1 MIAFRHS
8 LKLSVILVCLLVAGA
23 IGSMIAL
30 NVNLVLGSR
39 EDAALDHDNVIRIV
53 ERIIPLN
60 LAIKEIRYDVVQVQQ
75 FLTDYSAT
83 RGQDGLDDGPAEA
96 AKYADRLRRD
106 IAEARSHAR
115 ALGLAEVDG
124 ELDRV
129 GAAFEPYYAQGKR
142 MAETYA
148 KDGTAAGNQLMASF
162 DSVADALSGAV
173 DRLTE
178 DVARVTVATEAE
190 TTRQV
195 DHLVA
200 SAGRAGFWTLAIGG
214 AGVLATIAVCV
225 LLLVVVLRPLVR
237 IAAALHSLAEGGAVA
252 DLGYDRRRDEIGA
265 MARAVA
271 VFRRA
276 MEQELRAETERRE
289 AATRR
294 DAERRALLADLAGVV
309 ETTMHSGMDPIV
321 AGSGRLR
328 GEADRLVSTMS
339 EVAGVAGRAGADAA
353 EARRLSESA
362 AGLTAT
368 VIASVDRVVAD
379 VGNGLKVANAAVA
392 RGAETRR
399 ITEALMRASAD
410 IGDIVS
416 VIAGIAAQT
425 NLLALN
431 ASIESARAGD
441 TGRGFAVVAGEVKA
455 LAGQTAASTERIR
468 DKVAEIQATS
478 DEVAAAIDAMIG
490 SIDSLEAVTG
500 GIAQAMETQVATT
513 GDVARIARDLLAG
526 AERVTRS
533 MATVDGMVA
542 AATAVATT
550 VDETAVTMLSASE
563 ACSRD
568 LPATVRSALTALNDR
583 HGAAA

>member
-1 MIAFRHS
+1 
-8 LKLSVILVCLLVAGA
+8 
-23 IGSMIAL
+23 
-30 NVNLVLGSR
+30 
-39 EDAALDHDNVIRIV
+39 
-53 ERIIPLN
+53 
-60 LAIKEIRYDVVQVQQ
+60 
-75 FLTDYSAT
+75 
-83 RGQDGLDDGPAEA
+83 
-96 AKYADRLRRD
+96 
-106 IAEARSHAR
+106 
-115 ALGLAEVDG
+115 
-124 ELDRV
+124 
-129 GAAFEPYYAQGKR
+129 
-142 MAETYA
+142 
-148 KDGTAAGNQLMASF
+148 
-162 DSVADALSGAV
+162 
-173 DRLTE
+173 
-178 DVARVTVATEAE
+178 
-190 TTRQV
+190 
-195 DHLVA
+195 
-200 SAGRAGFWTLAIGG
+200 
-214 AGVLATIAVCV
+214 
-225 LLLVVVLRPLVR
+225 
-237 IAAALHSLAEGGAVA
+237 
-252 DLGYDRRRDEIGA
+252 
-265 MARAVA
+265 
-271 VFRRA
+271 
-276 MEQELRAETERRE
+276 
-289 AATRR
+289 
-294 DAERRALLADLAGVV
+294 
-309 ETTMHSGMDPIV
+309 
-321 AGSGRLR
+321 
-328 GEADRLVSTMS
+328 MS

-563 ACSRD
+563 TCSRD
-568 LPATVRSALTALNDR
+568 LPAVRAPLRSALTALNDR